1 VALADDLIITARQ
14 LAHLHERRPRQA
26 DLRRAISTAYYA
38 AFHGL
43 AEVAA
48 SRLIGT
54 STASQKMAAWTRVY
68 QALNHRVIKNACGL
82 EEAQNYSEDL
92 ATFINL
98 FPELQELRYQA
109 DYDPNVRYKHG
120 EVLSAVNDAEVA
132 LAGLRGAPRDE
143 QLDFITLA
151 LGMTRS

>member
-1 VALADDLIITARQ
+1 MALADDLIITARQ

-38 AFHGL
+38 TFHGL

-54 STASQKMAAWTRVY
+54 STASQKTAAWTRVY
-68 QALNHRVIKNACGL
+68 RALNHQAIKKACGHK
-82 EEAQNYSEDL
+82 EVQNYSEDL

-98 FPELQELRYQA
+98 FPELQELRQRA
-109 DYDPNVRYKHG
+109 DYDPNARYKHG

-132 LAGLRGAPRDE
+132 
-143 QLDFITLA
+143 
-151 LGMTRS
+151 